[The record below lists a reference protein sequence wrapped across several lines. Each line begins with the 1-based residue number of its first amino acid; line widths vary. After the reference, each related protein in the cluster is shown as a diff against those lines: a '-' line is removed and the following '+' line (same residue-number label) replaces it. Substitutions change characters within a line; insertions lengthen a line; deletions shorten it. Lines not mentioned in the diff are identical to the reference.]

1 MKRIPILI
9 AMVLTIL
16 SLGIVGAVVKAA
28 SDARAT
34 GKVAELEQE
43 IQDQKMAYAEMIS
56 EANSRLTEA
65 NTVIEENV
73 SRNHQL
79 EQVINSPAPRI
90 TMDKAISLAMVAVG
104 QSGVPASGHAELV
117 DYNGTIAY
125 EVMLPDETKIYLDS
139 DDGHLLYN
147 SLTGGPSAVI
157 DDQKALFEA
166 VTYMQGG
173 QVVSVEKS
181 TYEGQPAFLVTFSSG
196 DQVYV
201 SLGGQVLTLIQPG
214 YYGYSSVSYDST
226 ESGGSS
232 KSSSRKEDHDDDHED
247 EHEEEHE
254 SEDD

>member
-1 MKRIPILI
+1 MKRIPLLI
-9 AMVLTIL
+9 AIVLTL
-16 SLGIVGAVVKAA
+16 VSLGVVGAVVKAA

-34 GKVAELEQE
+34 TRVAELEQE
-43 IQDQKMAYAEMIS
+43 IQDQKLAYAEIIS
-56 EANSRLTEA
+56 DANTRLTEA
-65 NTVIEENV
+65 NAVIKESV
-73 SRNHQL
+73 TRSHQL
-79 EQVINSPAPRI
+79 EEKINAPAPRI
-90 TMDKAISLAMVAVG
+90 TMDDAITLAMAAMG
-104 QSGVPASGHAELV
+104 QAGSPGSGHAELV
-117 DYNGTIAY
+117 DYNGTPAF
-125 EVMLPDETKIYLDS
+125 EVVLPDESKVYLDS
-139 DDGHLLYN
+139 MDGHILYN

-196 DQVYV
+196 DQVYIN
-201 SLGGQVLTLIQPG
+201 LGGQVLTLIQPA
-214 YYGYSSVSYDST
+214 YYGYSSVSYDTS
-226 ESGGSS
+226 ESGESS